1 VTAALRT
8 LRKLVLGE
16 TWALPGAVALAV
28 GTAAVLRVG
37 AGADGWW
44 ADTGGWLL
52 LAFLVAGFAVAVRRS
67 ARTA

>member
-1 VTAALRT
+1 MTA

-28 GTAAVLRVG
+28 GVAAVLRAV
-37 AGADGWW
+37 AGPGGWW
-44 ADTGGWLL
+44 ADAGGWLML
-52 LAFLVAGFAVAVRRS
+52 LMLATGFAVAVRRS

>member
-1 VTAALRT
+1 MRLVQT

-28 GTAAVLRVG
+28 GVAAVLRVA
-37 AGADGWW
+37 AGPDGWW
-44 ADTGGWLL
+44 ADAGGWVMLL
-52 LAFLVAGFAVAVRRS
+52 MLATGFAVAVRRS